1 MLFKDRIEAG
11 RKLAKKLKG
20 IKNPVCL
27 AVPRGGVVIGAAVAD
42 KLKCPLD
49 IIVARKLGAPN
60 NSELAIGA
68 VSAEGDLVIDES
80 LVKKL
85 GIRHEYILSKQED
98 QMKEAERREK
108 IYRSGR
114 NKLSLKGK
122 SAILLDDG
130 LATGAT
136 MEAAVRSVKR
146 RKAAKIIVAV
156 PVAPWETVERFKELV
171 DEVVVFSK
179 PESFWAIGQFYS
191 EFPQVSD
198 EEVIKILKQSE
209 FR

>member
-80 LVKKL
+80 LVEKL
-85 GIRHEYILSKQED
+85 GIRHEYILSEQQD
-98 QMKEAERREK
+98 QMKEAERRER
-108 IYRSGR
+108 IYRFGR
-114 NKLSLKGK
+114 KKLRLKGK
-122 SAILLDDG
+122 SAVLVDDG

-136 MEAAVRSVKR
+136 MEAVVRSVR
-146 RKAAKIIVAV
+146 RRGALKTIAAV
-156 PVAPWETVERFKELV
+156 PVAPRETVERLKKQV
-171 DEVVVFSK
+171 D
-179 PESFWAIGQFYS
+179 
-191 EFPQVSD
+191 D
-198 EEVIKILKQSE
+198 VITLSTP
-209 FR
+209 